1 MTGKL
6 LELEIISPEKSIFKG
21 QVSKV
26 LLPGGKAPF
35 TVLYNHAPA
44 ITTLCAGDIVW
55 SSNAEEHRINI
66 KGGFADVVEN
76 KVTACVEI

>member
-1 MTGKL
+1 MAGRSM
-6 LELEIISPEKSIFKG
+6 ELEIISPEKSIFKG
-21 QVSKV
+21 LVSKV

-35 TVLYNHAPA
+35 TVLYNHAPV
-44 ITTLCAGDIVW
+44 ITTLCAGDLVW
-55 SSNAEEHRINI
+55 NSNGVEHRVNI

>member
-21 QVSKV
+21 RVSKV

-35 TVLYNHAPA
+35 TVLHNHAPA
-44 ITTLCAGDIVW
+44 ITTLCGGEIVW
-55 SSNAEEHRINI
+55 SSNASEHRIKI
-66 KGGFADVVEN
+66 KGGFADVADN